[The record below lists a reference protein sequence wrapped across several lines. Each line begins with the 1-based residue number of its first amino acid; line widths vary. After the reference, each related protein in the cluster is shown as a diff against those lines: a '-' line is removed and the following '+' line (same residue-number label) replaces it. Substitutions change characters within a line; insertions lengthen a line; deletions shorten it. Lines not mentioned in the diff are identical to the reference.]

1 MKFCE
6 VIEKSDSNYKAFAE
20 AKIPKLCNSWNV
32 TAKTFFQMIEQMNAK
47 KMEKK
52 SVEGRSL
59 ANTLKYKWSNLVKS
73 PNVPTIHPVYQ
84 NSLI

>member
-1 MKFCE
+1 MQLLE
-6 VIEKSDSNYKAFAE
+6 
-20 AKIPKLCNSWNV
+20 CNSKDIFSDDRTNEC
-32 TAKTFFQMIEQMNAK
+32 KENG
-47 KMEKK
+47 KK